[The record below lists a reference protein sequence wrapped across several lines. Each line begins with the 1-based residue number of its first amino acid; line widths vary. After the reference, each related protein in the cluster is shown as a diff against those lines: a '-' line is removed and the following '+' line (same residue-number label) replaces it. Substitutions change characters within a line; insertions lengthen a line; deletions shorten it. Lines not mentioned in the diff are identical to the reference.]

1 MQYARYGLF
10 VIAALGLVGSF
21 GYLVYIPPADPVVIT
36 GMSAPDLNGELVY
49 FDDFQGDILVI
60 DFWAT
65 WCHPCITEI
74 PHYNAFDE
82 DYRDDDSVHLIGL
95 TVESG
100 SAEDVVAWMD
110 EDPGHVITYPLVMA
124 TAEVI
129 NAYGPVFGFP
139 TTLPI
144 DQEGKIVKRWIGAAV
159 NKTDQLREMV
169 EQLKAGEE
177 IE

>member
-1 MQYARYGLF
+1 MRYARYGLF
-10 VIAALGLVGSF
+10 GIAVLGLVGSF
-21 GYLVYIPPADPVVIT
+21 GYLVYIPPADPGVVS
-36 GMSAPDLNGELVY
+36 GMSAPDLNGEPVY
-49 FDDFQGDILVI
+49 FDDFQGDILVV

-74 PHYNAFDE
+74 PHHNAFDE

-100 SAEDVVAWMD
+100 TAEDVMAWMD
-110 EDPGHVITYPLVMA
+110 EDPGHAITYPLVMA
-124 TAEVI
+124 TDELI
-129 NAYGPVFGFP
+129 NTYGPVFGFP
-139 TTLPI
+139 TTLLI
-144 DQEGKIVKRWIGAAV
+144 DQEGKVVKRWIGAAA